1 MASTV
6 TSDSVEVL
14 GTPVRFPVTV
24 RDGSAGSAAFAAR
37 ADAIARLLPVGL
49 APVQIAPGVAL
60 AMLAMVDYRDND
72 LGDYAEAAVVFP
84 CAPTSGGL
92 VATARAAVAGRA
104 GGYIHRLPV
113 TQEFTRAA
121 GRQLWGYPKTV
132 DQVSLDVGERRTR
145 CTWRADGEFVW
156 ELVVPR
162 GQRLRQVPPRAMTT
176 YSVLDGRVVA
186 TEFRAGGTGV
196 RVGRG
201 GRVTLGDHP
210 VARELAGVLRSHTP
224 LWTMWIEHVEATFGA
239 PQPLA

>member
-1 MASTV
+1 MATM
-6 TSDSVEVL
+6 TSDGIEVL
-14 GTPVRFPVTV
+14 GTPVRFPVAV
-24 RDGSAGSAAFAAR
+24 RDGSAGSAAFPAHAG
-37 ADAIARLLPVGL
+37 AVARLLPDGL
-49 APVQIAPGVAL
+49 VPVQIAPGVAL

-72 LGDYAEAAVVFP
+72 LGDYDEAAVVFP
-84 CAPTSGGL
+84 CAPTAGGM
-92 VATARAAVAGRA
+92 VGAARAALAGRA

-113 TQEFTRAA
+113 TQEFTCAA

-162 GQRLRQVPPRAMTT
+162 GQRIRQVPPRAMAT

-186 TEFRAGGTGV
+186 TEFRAGGSGV

-210 VARELAGVLRSHTP
+210 AARELATVLRSRRP

-239 PQPLA
+239 PQLLA